1 MGPATALDKDPG
13 PAFESQSVAVLYNAD
28 IQVDE
33 KLRDARAQAATV
45 PIVEAQSD
53 EIVYEVELGAEE
65 LDEPDE
71 GIHAPP
77 TPLSIPNVAG
87 YGAERYPKRSRRSV
101 IGNLPYYRYLQFLQ
115 TSGMLNDV
123 EHDQDLELLTQL

>member
-77 TPLSIPNVAG
+77 APPPITNVAG
-87 YGAERYPKRSRRSV
+87 YRAVRYPTRSHRSV
-101 IGNLPYYRYLQFLQ
+101 LGNRLY
-115 TSGMLNDV
+115 D
-123 EHDQDLELLTQL
+123 